1 MKENIID
8 SMDAVS
14 RFCRLQINKKMDIP
28 IRASEMGALI
38 YVQKSDAQ
46 VTPLMI
52 SNFFGIAKPSVTDMV
67 NSLIK
72 KDYLIKIPS
81 KIDRRSYTLEVTEKG
96 HELLEST
103 FKEYLRTMELLE
115 EKMGHNKFILFIQL
129 LQEANKILSEE
140 WEWWRY

>member
-8 SMDAVS
+8 SIDAVS
-14 RFCRLQINKKMDIP
+14 RFCRIHMNKKMDIP

-38 YVQKSDAQ
+38 YVKKSDAQ

-52 SNFFGIAKPSVTDMV
+52 SNFFGISKPSVTDMV

-81 KIDRRSYTLEVTEKG
+81 KIDRRSYNLEVTKKG

-103 FKEYLRTMELLE
+103 FKEYLRTMEFLE
-115 EKMGHNKFILFIQL
+115 EKMGYQKFILFIQL

-140 WEWWRY
+140 

>member
-1 MKENIID
+1 MKENIIA

-14 RFCRLQINKKMDIP
+14 RFCRLQMNKKMDIP

-96 HELLEST
+96 HVLLEST

-115 EKMGHNKFILFIQL
+115 EKMGYQKFILFIQL

-140 WEWWRY
+140 